1 MRRYSGKTFVV
12 KYGGNA
18 MVNKELAGVFAQDI
32 VLLRQVGIN
41 PIVVHGGGPQIN
53 QMLDRLQIKSHFID
67 GLRRHGCA
75 DHGGGG
81 NGAGRQHE
89 QAYRERDQRGR
100 RQGRRAS
107 PGAMP
112 TCWLPRSK

>member
-1 MRRYSGKTFVV
+1 
-12 KYGGNA
+12 

-67 GLRRHGCA
+67 GLRVTDARPW
-75 DHGGGG
+75 
-81 NGAGRQHE
+81 RWWKW
-89 QAYRERDQRGR
+89 
-100 RQGRRAS
+100 
-107 PGAMP
+107 
-112 TCWLPRSK
+112 CWPAARTSIS